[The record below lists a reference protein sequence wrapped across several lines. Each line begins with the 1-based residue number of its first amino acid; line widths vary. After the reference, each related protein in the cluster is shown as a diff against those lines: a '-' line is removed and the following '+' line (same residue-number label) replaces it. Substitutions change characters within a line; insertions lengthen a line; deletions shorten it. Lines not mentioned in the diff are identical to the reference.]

1 MAEKLPPQSAI
12 ARAPAPEPGAEDLAI
27 LHPERTL
34 EIAGRAITV
43 SEYGFVAGLRLR
55 PLMQPILDDLHRL
68 VMGGTAADL
77 GAIMALLGTH
87 WEATLV
93 LAAEA
98 AEVERD
104 WIESLDPQQGELLLT
119 VWWSVCGPFFWR
131 NVMSRVFAD
140 RVRVAQDPAR
150 QPPAGPISTSPSS
163 PPAADPSSA
172 SAA

>member
-1 MAEKLPPQSAI
+1 VAEKLPPQA
-12 ARAPAPEPGAEDLAI
+12 APAPQPGDEDLAI

-34 EIAGRAITV
+34 EIAGREITV
-43 SEYGFVAGLRLR
+43 REYGFITGLRLR

-68 VMGGTAADL
+68 VTAGQSADL

-87 WEATLV
+87 WEATLA

-104 WIESLDPQQGELLLT
+104 WIDSLDPQQGELLLT

-131 NVMSRVFAD
+131 NVLG
-140 RVRVAQDPAR
+140 RVAAERLAQAQAAPGR
-150 QPPAGPISTSPSS
+150 AGPTSTSASS